1 MKPTNPSKR
10 SREYLLES
18 EVEQLIAVVA
28 KANKNTLSATRNHL
42 IILLGYRH
50 GLRIS
55 ELTSLKW
62 NQVDFTAA
70 RIQIKRLKN
79 SNSGVHP
86 LAADECRILKKI
98 KKHQPLKSNWIFA
111 TKSGIP
117 ITRDGVA
124 KALAA
129 IAEVAKLE
137 IFFHHH
143 MWWQGC
149 RYELAKKWFNT
160 RLIQEY
166 LGHKSLQ
173 HTVLYTALDSER
185 FNKLWE

>member
-1 MKPTNPSKR
+1 MKPTNASKR
-10 SREYLLES
+10 SREYRPES
-18 EVEQLIAVVA
+18 EVEKLIAVA
-28 KANKNTLSATRNHL
+28 KANKNTWSATRNHL
-42 IILLGYRH
+42 IILLSYRH

-62 NQVDFTAA
+62 NQVDLTAA
-70 RIQIKRLKN
+70 RIPIKRLKN

-86 LAADECRILKKI
+86 LAADECRILKKL

-111 TKSGIP
+111 TKSCIP

-129 IAEVAKLE
+129 AEVAKLE
-137 IFFHHH
+137 NSFHHH
-143 MWWQGC
+143 MWRHGC
-149 RYELAKKWFNT
+149 GYQLAKKGFDT

-166 LGHKSLQ
+166 
-173 HTVLYTALDSER
+173 
-185 FNKLWE
+185 

>member
-1 MKPTNPSKR
+1 MKPTNPSKK

-18 EVEQLIAVVA
+18 EVEQLIAVA

-86 LAADECRILKKI
+86 LAADECRILKKL

-137 IFFHHH
+137 FFFHHH

-149 RYELAKKWFNT
+149 GYELAKKWFNT

-185 FNKLWE
+185 FNNLWE

>member
-1 MKPTNPSKR
+1 M
-10 SREYLLES
+10 
-18 EVEQLIAVVA
+18 
-28 KANKNTLSATRNHL
+28 SATRNHL

-70 RIQIKRLKN
+70 RLQIKRLKN

-86 LAADECRILKKI
+86 LSADQCRILKKL

-137 IFFHHH
+137 ISYHH
-143 MWWQGC
+143 MWRHGC
-149 RYELAKKWFNT
+149 GYELAKKGFDT
-160 RLIQEY
+160 RLIQED

-173 HTVLYTALDSER
+173 HTVLYTALDSQR